1 MHVFE
6 HGRVL
11 SGEVALSNVHHS
23 RSTVATVLERNREEP
38 GYLVRTWANS
48 GERPRG

>member
-1 MHVFE
+1 MFE

-11 SGEVALSNVHHS
+11 SGEVAFSNLHHS
-23 RSTVATVLERNREEP
+23 MSIMATVGKKLREEP